1 MIAIVDC
8 NNFYASCERVF
19 NPAMRRRP
27 IVVLSNNDGCIIARS
42 EEAKQLGV
50 PMAEPLY
57 KAMSLIRKHNI
68 QVFSSNYALYGDM
81 SQRVMRVLSQFTPSI
96 ELYSIDEAFLDF
108 SGFDHK
114 NLTDY
119 GQTIRRCVRQC
130 TGIPASI
137 GIAPSKTL
145 SKIANRIAKKNP
157 DMNGVFELVTDSEQ
171 EVWMKKTPVESVWGV
186 GRNIA
191 QTLLTYNIST
201 AWDLRNA
208 SESWIRR
215 QFGVVGARMVRE
227 LRGIPCLPLDACP
240 PPKQGIASTRS
251 FGKIV
256 TEIDDLKEAVATYVT
271 RAAEKLRKQNS
282 VAQMLTV
289 FLHTNPFSETAKQ
302 YYKSASWTF
311 QVPTDDTGEMIQHA
325 LQVLDKIFRK
335 GYRYKKAG
343 VILTGI
349 TSRESIQGSLLDTK
363 DRERSEKLM
372 NVLDQINHSMGTHTV
387 HYASTGISQR
397 WRMLSEKRSPN
408 YTTRWNELP
417 VVLAK

>member
-19 NPAMRRRP
+19 NPAMRGKP
-27 IVVLSNNDGCIIARS
+27 VVVLSNNDGCIIARS
-42 EEAKQLGV
+42 EEAKRLGIS
-50 PMAEPLY
+50 MAEPLY
-57 KAMSLIRKHNI
+57 KALPLIRKHDI

-81 SQRVMRVLSQFTPSI
+81 SQRVMRILSEFTPSI

-114 NLTDY
+114 SLIEY
-119 GQTIRRCVRQC
+119 AQTIRRRVRQC

-145 SKIANRIAKKNP
+145 SKIANRIAKKNS
-157 DMNGVFELVTDSEQ
+157 DMNGVFELVSESDQ
-171 EVWMKKTPVESVWGV
+171 ESWMKKTPVESVWGV

-191 QTLLTYNIST
+191 QTLLTHGIRT
-201 AWDLRNA
+201 AWDLRNV
-208 SESWIRR
+208 SETWIRR
-215 QFGVVGARMVRE
+215 HFGIVGVRMVRE
-227 LRGIPCLPLDACP
+227 LRGISCLPLDACP
-240 PPKQGIASTRS
+240 APKQGIASTRS
-251 FGKIV
+251 FGKTV
-256 TEIDDLKEAVATYVT
+256 TDIGDLKEAVSTYVT

-311 QVPTDDTGEMIQHA
+311 QVPTDDTGEMIHHA
-325 LQVLDKIFRK
+325 LQIVDKIFAK
-335 GYRYKKAG
+335 GYGYKKAG

-349 TSRESIQGSLLDTK
+349 TSKEGIQGSLLDTK
-363 DRERSEKLM
+363 DRVRSEKLM
-372 NVLDQINHSMGTHTV
+372 SVLDQINHRMGTHTV
-387 HYASTGISQR
+387 HYAATGISQR